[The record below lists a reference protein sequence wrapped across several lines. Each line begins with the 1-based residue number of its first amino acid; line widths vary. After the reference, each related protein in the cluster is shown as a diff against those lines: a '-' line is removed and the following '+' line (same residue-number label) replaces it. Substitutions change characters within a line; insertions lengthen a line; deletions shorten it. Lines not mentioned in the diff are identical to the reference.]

1 MITRLRGQ
9 LVEVT
14 DGQALLEV
22 GAITY
27 QLFIPAADMPALLGR
42 VGEEIELHTL
52 HYLDGGAQGTTL
64 TPRLIGFAEA
74 SDRAFFELFTTVK
87 GVGNRKALRAL
98 VRPCGELA
106 AAIASSDTDALTA
119 LPEIGTRTAQT
130 IIAELSGKVD
140 AYVDAPLAAGE
151 TVPPFAE
158 DAVTILVQMGESHR
172 GARDRVRTALRGDPN
187 IESADQLVEASFQ
200 ERGTA

>member
-1 MITRLRGQ
+1 M
-9 LVEVT
+9 EVT

-52 HYLDGGAQGTTL
+52 HYLEGGAQGTTL

-130 IIAELSGKVD
+130 IIAEPSGKVD

>member
-52 HYLDGGAQGTTL
+52 HYLEGGAQGTTL

>member
-1 MITRLRGQ
+1 M
-9 LVEVT
+9 EVT

-52 HYLDGGAQGTTL
+52 HYLEGGAQGTTL

-172 GARDRVRTALRGDPN
+172 GARDLVRTALRGDPN

>member
-52 HYLDGGAQGTTL
+52 HYLEGGAQGTTL

-106 AAIASSDTDALTA
+106 AAIARLIVQSWV
-119 LPEIGTRTAQT
+119 AQ
-130 IIAELSGKVD
+130 KV
-140 AYVDAPLAAGE
+140 
-151 TVPPFAE
+151 
-158 DAVTILVQMGESHR
+158 
-172 GARDRVRTALRGDPN
+172 
-187 IESADQLVEASFQ
+187 
-200 ERGTA
+200 